1 MIFFQLHRLDA
12 RALSG
17 EERAA
22 GLRLAT
28 ALAASGYEYSSG
40 SAETLMDPHVAD
52 FASVDLAAHYEE
64 EEEAPSSSRTLTG
77 TAAGHSS
84 ISAAILGLPD
94 LSNFGSPPQQQQR
107 TSSTGRAT
115 RQRRTKGGRHGGA
128 GNKRVP
134 KRETEL
140 ATEPQQAPPE
150 SQPVHVHS
158 PLRQAA
164 QPEER
169 DGRGHVTKE
178 DALETSSPP
187 HHSAAGPS
195 RNRSKIVSAVVAGAG
210 AASDSSELTL
220 RSESALWPSSGK
232 VAVSAS
238 VEIGG
243 WGARSVSAF
252 FPRQSSK
259 GGNLPPAI
267 SVDARCAGHLHIH
280 SKWRDWLAGPAQE
293 LRMQTAKGE
302 VEEGARTMAL
312 LLPPRYTRLAQI
324 ELRARRYDG
333 CGCEIPAVVRLL
345 SDRGEELGRLN
356 PPPPP
361 PHTYE
366 EGGAGEDDAEDD
378 DDDDDVAVSGS
389 GDAGWSAREGNRGD
403 GEGPLMISLCKGL
416 GAVVWFPLNRTAR
429 PSIAILHTTPAVG
442 AGAGAAGGEVM
453 FTRRTFGAFGATLAS
468 DDRFIAELE
477 RLWCTLEQ
485 PTRDA
490 AVRRKVNKYF
500 SL

>member
-134 KRETEL
+134 KREPEL

-158 PLRQAA
+158 PLLQAA
-164 QPEER
+164 Q
-169 DGRGHVTKE
+169 G
-178 DALETSSPP
+178 
-187 HHSAAGPS
+187 
-195 RNRSKIVSAVVAGAG
+195 
-210 AASDSSELTL
+210 
-220 RSESALWPSSGK
+220 
-232 VAVSAS
+232 
-238 VEIGG
+238 
-243 WGARSVSAF
+243 
-252 FPRQSSK
+252 
-259 GGNLPPAI
+259 
-267 SVDARCAGHLHIH
+267 
-280 SKWRDWLAGPAQE
+280 
-293 LRMQTAKGE
+293 
-302 VEEGARTMAL
+302 
-312 LLPPRYTRLAQI
+312 
-324 ELRARRYDG
+324 
-333 CGCEIPAVVRLL
+333 
-345 SDRGEELGRLN
+345 
-356 PPPPP
+356 
-361 PHTYE
+361 
-366 EGGAGEDDAEDD
+366 
-378 DDDDDVAVSGS
+378 
-389 GDAGWSAREGNRGD
+389 
-403 GEGPLMISLCKGL
+403 
-416 GAVVWFPLNRTAR
+416 
-429 PSIAILHTTPAVG
+429 
-442 AGAGAAGGEVM
+442 
-453 FTRRTFGAFGATLAS
+453 
-468 DDRFIAELE
+468 
-477 RLWCTLEQ
+477 
-485 PTRDA
+485 
-490 AVRRKVNKYF
+490 
-500 SL
+500 